1 MRSALLAACILA
13 LAAPALAQTNI
24 GSTNKYS
31 WSENCGYMNWAD
43 ADGGLQGVR
52 IGNNFM
58 SGFVWMENVGW
69 LNLGDGSPA
78 GCVYSNTTGA
88 DHGVN
93 IHPNGD
99 LYGLAWGENIGW
111 VKFDTA
117 AALSAFGDQ
126 ARLDRA
132 AQRLRGYAWGE
143 NIGWI
148 NLDDSNVFVGTTF
161 CRADWDGSG
170 TVNSNDISAF
180 LTSWLESIN
189 GATCGADF
197 DGNMAVN
204 SNDISA
210 FLTAWL
216 NAIGGDC

>member
-1 MRSALLAACILA
+1 MRTALLAACILA
-13 LAAPALAQTNI
+13 LATPALAQTNI
-24 GSTNKYS
+24 SATNKYS

-43 ADGGLQGVR
+43 ANGGLQGVR
-52 IGNNFM
+52 ISNNFM

-69 LNLGDGSPA
+69 LNLGGGSPE
-78 GCVYSNTTGA
+78 GCVYSNLTGA

-111 VKFDTA
+111 VNFNTA
-117 AALSAFGDQ
+117 PTLAQYGNH

-132 AQRLRGYAWGE
+132 AGRLRGYAWGE

-148 NLDDSNVFVGTTF
+148 NLDDSNIFVETTF
-161 CRADWDGSG
+161 CRGDWNGDGM
-170 TVNSNDISAF
+170 VNSNDISAF
-180 LTSWLESIN
+180 LTTWLESIN
-189 GATCGADF
+189 GAACTADM
-197 DGNMAVN
+197 DGNQVVN

-210 FLTAWL
+210 FLTVWL
-216 NAIGGDC
+216 NAIAGGC